1 MRSRRRPA
9 PRRWHN
15 RPGWRPARTAG
26 WLTWTG
32 RPDSATFARPVLKE
46 VPGGGWFRTGQAV
59 GGHVLPAGISAAAA
73 AAPDLAEG
81 VAGLRHA
88 AGHRE
93 DLHRARRHLHLWA
106 GREGARLVE
115 HRRGQDLH

>member
-81 VAGLRHA
+81 VAG
-88 AGHRE
+88 AG
-93 DLHRARRHLHLWA
+93 D
-106 GREGARLVE
+106 
-115 HRRGQDLH
+115 RGCPCRPGDDPWIFHIGDRFTPLTEWDGYGT